1 MTYDTQALIATAL
14 VGLVAGWLAFSL
26 VGSAGS
32 LIQYLLSGIIG
43 SFVGGYVLAAAGL
56 DLGIKNPLLNRI
68 VTATI
73 GAIVVIFIARLIV

>member
-1 MTYDTQALIATAL
+1 MGSSEAL
-14 VGLVAGWLAFSL
+14 VGLVAGWLASFV
-26 VGSAGS
+26 VGGAG

-73 GAIVVIFIARLIV
+73 GAIIVIFIARLIV

>member
-1 MTYDTQALIATAL
+1 MTSDTQALIATAL
-14 VGLVAGWLAFSL
+14 VGLVAGWLASI
-26 VGSAGS
+26 VMGGGG

-56 DLGIKNPLLNRI
+56 DLGIKNPLLNRV

-73 GAIVVIFIARLIV
+73 GAIVVIFVARLIV